1 MTSEW
6 RGRTLWVTALPV
18 GAMGRLVS
26 CAPQGRQETEV
37 LAALL
42 AGVRVYVL
50 REGLEYRQY
59 RKTAPLGVYRRLM
72 VLERELRE
80 MGVIVVRNGGG
91 KPLGNQKVPAVGGA
105 DLSDRASGGAGRNPD
120 LC

>member
-1 MTSEW
+1 MIAVW
-6 RGRTLWVTALPV
+6 RGKALWITRLPV
-18 GAMGRLVS
+18 DAMGRLVN
-26 CAPQGRQETEV
+26 CAPHGREETEV

-42 AGVRVYVL
+42 AGVRVYVP

-80 MGVIVVRNGGG
+80 MGVIVVRNSGG
-91 KPLGNQKVPAVGGA
+91 KPLGYEKGSPVSGA
-105 DLSDRASGGAGRNPD
+105 DLSAGAFD
-120 LC
+120 

>member
-6 RGRTLWVTALPV
+6 RGKNLWITRLPV
-18 GAMGRLVS
+18 DAMGRLVN
-26 CAPQGRQETEV
+26 CAPQGREETEA

-50 REGLEYRQY
+50 REGLEYRQF
-59 RKTAPLGVYRRLM
+59 RKTAALGVCRRLV

-80 MGVIVVRNGGG
+80 MGVIVVRDCGG
-91 KPLGNQKVPAVGGA
+91 KPLGHKKIPGVGGS
-105 DLSDRASGGAGRNPD
+105 DLSGGAADRERGTTD
-120 LC
+120 LR

>member
-59 RKTAPLGVYRRLM
+59 RKTAPLGVYRRLV
-72 VLERELRE
+72 VLDRELRE

-91 KPLGNQKVPAVGGA
+91 KPLGDQKIPASGGA
-105 DLSDRASGGAGRNPD
+105 DLSDRAAGGAG
-120 LC
+120 